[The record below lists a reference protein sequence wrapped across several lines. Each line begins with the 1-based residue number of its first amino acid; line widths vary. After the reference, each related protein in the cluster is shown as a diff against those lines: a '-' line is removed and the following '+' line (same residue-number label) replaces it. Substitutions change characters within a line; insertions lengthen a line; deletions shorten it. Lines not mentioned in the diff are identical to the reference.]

1 MKKLLKKEKP
11 AIIKQENPVYLKL
24 KHEETINSTRDL
36 LFLESSLLTMI
47 KIMKRYNLWRLEELR
62 AKSEL
67 YGKMKELNASLKRAK
82 VIFPFLEIPEKLRR
96 RELVKMERIEEIK
109 PTKEIFDE
117 DLEEQLRSIQERLNS
132 LNR

>member
-1 MKKLLKKEKP
+1 MKKFLKKEKP